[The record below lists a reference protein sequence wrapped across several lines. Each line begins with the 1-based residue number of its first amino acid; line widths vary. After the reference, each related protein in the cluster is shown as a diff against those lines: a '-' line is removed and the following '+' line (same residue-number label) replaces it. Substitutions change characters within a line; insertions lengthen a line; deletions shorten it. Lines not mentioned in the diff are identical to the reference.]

1 MIDPIYTLNSPGQIY
16 RSSMFSF
23 RTIIYFGCNF
33 TYTQINQWLLNRVD
47 IVQTIDLTSN
57 PTSNS
62 PELVMKA
69 NSLAYGTYEFIY
81 QVNINVPSMN
91 SGGSFTSSISTFVQI
106 VPTGLAIFA
115 LKNGI
120 STILIGYGQTQV
132 LDPTKYSF
140 DFDNVASISTLSYKY
155 YCVTILTTLSDI
167 SSSSIDLATYKSN
180 PLLSM
185 SSNQTCFASSGK
197 ELF

>member
-1 MIDPIYTLNSPGQIY
+1 
-16 RSSMFSF
+16 MFSF
-23 RTIIYFGCNF
+23 TTIIYFGCNF

-47 IVQTIDLTSN
+47 IVQSIDLTSN

-62 PELVMKA
+62 PGLVMQA
-69 NSLAYGTYEFIY
+69 NTLAYGTYEFIY
-81 QVNINVPSMN
+81 QVNINVPGMN
-91 SGGSFTSSISTFVQI
+91 SGGSFTSSISTYIQI

-115 LKNGI
+115 LQNGI

-155 YCVTILTTLSDI
+155 YCVTILTSLSAI

-180 PLLSM
+180 PKLSM
-185 SSNQTCFASSGK
+185 SSNQTCFSSSGK